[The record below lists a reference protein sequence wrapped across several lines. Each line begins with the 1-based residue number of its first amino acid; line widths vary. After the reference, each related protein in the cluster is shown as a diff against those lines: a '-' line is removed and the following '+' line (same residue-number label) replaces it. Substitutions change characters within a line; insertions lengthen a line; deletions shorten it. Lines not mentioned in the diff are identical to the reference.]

1 MYLSYT
7 LTGDMVTSRA
17 DHPRVRTLAGAK
29 RAAASFSNRYL
40 PDHRGETLI
49 IEKDGHVVARAI
61 VHAGGVGRWTDHGY
75 PRAAA

>member
-7 LTGDMVTSRA
+7 LTGDMVTSRV

-29 RAAASFSNRYL
+29 RAAATSTSRYL
-40 PDHRGETLI
+40 PDHRGETLV
-49 IEKDGHVVARAI
+49 IEKDGHVAARATI
-61 VHAGGVGRWTDHGY
+61 RDGHVGRWTDHGY